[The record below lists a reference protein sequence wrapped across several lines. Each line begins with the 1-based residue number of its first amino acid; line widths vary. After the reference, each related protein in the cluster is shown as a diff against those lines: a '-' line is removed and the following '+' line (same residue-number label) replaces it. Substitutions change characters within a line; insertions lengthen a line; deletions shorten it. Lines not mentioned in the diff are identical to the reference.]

1 LTYRIKNTFLPRGY
15 YEHVILKTLE
25 MYCNN
30 EDLTNS
36 PLVIWGREAL
46 KRGELWYCDGT
57 PGPDI
62 ETFIQQRQKQVI
74 DLLNSIREKGYDGS
88 VITVYFDRDGYIH
101 TYDGYHRLCIM
112 KYLNMEVDL
121 NIEISNIDPDP
132 AKRGDFPL
140 VETLIAVNNGR
151 NVYTPVLDDRVKD
164 FTIWRPDSPKRLEFI
179 LSNIRGKTVLD
190 IGCAEG
196 YFSLKLAKRD
206 YEVTALDTSPSYIAI
221 TRYLSTI
228 NNLKVNCE
236 LGAWQDCLN
245 KIEHFDNI
253 LFLSV
258 FHHSILSNGLDN
270 AFKQLQRFNGKADRI
285 FFETPLSAQDISW
298 LDEGRETS
306 CNFSFEEEEFKSKLE
321 KETDFKV
328 KKVWYGI
335 RPLFLLETK

>member
-1 LTYRIKNTFLPRGY
+1 LIYRIKNAFLPRGQ
-15 YEHVILKTLE
+15 YEQAILKTLE

-36 PLVIWGREAL
+36 PLVIWGRNAL
-46 KRGELWYCDGT
+46 KRGEWWYCDGT
-57 PGPDI
+57 LGPDI
-62 ETFIQQRQKQVI
+62 EIFIQQRQKQVI
-74 DLLNSIREKGYDGS
+74 DLFNSIREKGYDGS
-88 VITVYFDRDGYIH
+88 VITVYFDRNGYIH
-101 TYDGYHRLCIM
+101 TYDGYHRLCIT

-140 VETLIAVNNGR
+140 VETLIAANKGR
-151 NVYTPVLDDRVKD
+151 NTYTPVLDDRVKD

-179 LSNIRGKTVLD
+179 LSNIKGKTVLD

-196 YFSLKLAKRD
+196 FFSLELAKRC
-206 YEVTALDTSPSYIAI
+206 YEVTALDSSSLYIAI
-221 TRYLSTI
+221 TRYLSMI
-228 NNLKVNCE
+228 NNLKVSCE
-236 LGAWQDCLN
+236 LGTWQEYLN
-245 KIEHFDNI
+245 KTEHFDNI

-258 FHHSILSNGLDN
+258 FHHSILSNGLDH
-270 AFKQLQRFNGKADRI
+270 AFKQLQRFNRKADRI

-298 LDEGRETS
+298 LDEGRGTS
-306 CNFSFEEEEFKSKLE
+306 GNFSFTEEEFKSKL